1 MGYLGGTARVVQ
13 DQRVLRDKPRLI
25 DEWLPATARRGVIYC
40 FFRREI
46 QDNSNDKIGVSSF
59 SIYFNAPQNFIS
71 DIINFSVISFM
82 QFRYFMSL
90 NEVKIFHRH

>member
-1 MGYLGGTARVVQ
+1 MGYLGGIARVVQ
-13 DQRVLRDKPRLI
+13 DQRVLRDTPRLI

-59 SIYFNAPQNFIS
+59 SINSNAPQNFIS
-71 DIINFSVISFM
+71 VVVRYHQLYCY
-82 QFRYFMSL
+82 QFYAILILHEF
-90 NEVKIFHRH
+90 E